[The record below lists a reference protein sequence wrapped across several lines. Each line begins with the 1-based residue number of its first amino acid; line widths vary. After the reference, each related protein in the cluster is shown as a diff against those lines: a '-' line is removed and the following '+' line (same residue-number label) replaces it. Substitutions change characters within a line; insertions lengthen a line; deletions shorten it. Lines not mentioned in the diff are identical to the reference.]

1 MVSSWGMMGMAREPL
16 YRKTE
21 EEMLRRIRSGDW
33 EIGRRLPNEFSLAD
47 EFGVS
52 QGTMRRALITL
63 EGMGLLTRKPG
74 RGTIVAKATPAP
86 DKTAGLLLTDL
97 AGAPLQL
104 TVMRA
109 TSSTAQANLGPS
121 PAMRVAKLE
130 RILKRGSARFALE
143 ETLVSAELCPKL
155 KETASPD
162 FEALLTEHDIGF
174 DQITATAS
182 AAVTT
187 MGQSVALACDR
198 YTALICLTRTAY
210 DAQGQA
216 IAQQN
221 LCIISEELRLSAS

>member
-1 MVSSWGMMGMAREPL
+1 MAREPL

-97 AGAPLQL
+97 AGAPL
-104 TVMRA
+104 
-109 TSSTAQANLGPS
+109 
-121 PAMRVAKLE
+121 
-130 RILKRGSARFALE
+130 
-143 ETLVSAELCPKL
+143 
-155 KETASPD
+155 
-162 FEALLTEHDIGF
+162 
-174 DQITATAS
+174 
-182 AAVTT
+182 
-187 MGQSVALACDR
+187 
-198 YTALICLTRTAY
+198 
-210 DAQGQA
+210 
-216 IAQQN
+216 
-221 LCIISEELRLSAS
+221 